1 MSGVPVVSG
10 SDRRLVAAV
19 MAVLAAV
26 AAITS
31 FYLAAVELSGN
42 IPVCGPVKGCETVA
56 TSEYSRVLGIPVALP
71 GLGLSLVIL
80 AAVVAWWRI
89 GDRRILYVPYGLGI
103 LGVFAV
109 AYLTYL
115 ELFVIHAVCVWCV
128 TFAAAIVLGWIVS
141 IIALRKSGDG
151 MRVSGDNAR

>member
-1 MSGVPVVSG
+1 MSGLPAASG
-10 SDRRLVAAV
+10 PNRRLVAAV
-19 MAVLAAV
+19 MTVFAAV
-26 AAITS
+26 AVITS

-71 GLGLSLVIL
+71 GLGMSLLIL
-80 AAVVAWWRI
+80 AAVVAWWRT
-89 GDRRILYVPYGLGI
+89 GDHRILYVPYGVGI

-109 AYLTYL
+109 GYLTYL

-128 TFAAAIVLGWIVS
+128 TFAVAVVLGWIAS
-141 IIALRKSGDG
+141 IIALRRPGNTAGGSGDG
-151 MRVSGDNAR
+151 PG